1 MRFAP
6 PGRSRVAQGGGKK
19 MDLNQILVEAL
30 SQEASDIH
38 IKAGAPPIFR
48 VNGTLKAW
56 NKLKPFDMNDVSKI
70 AFDLMNDWQKERFIK
85 NREVDMGYEV
95 YGMGRFRVNVFQ
107 QRGKMRIALRIVPY
121 EIKGLEDLH
130 LPPVLKDICLEQR
143 GLILVTGTTG
153 SGKSTTLASMIDIVN
168 GNRNCHI
175 ITIEDPIE
183 FVHEDKK
190 SIVDQR
196 EVGLDTGTFSSAL
209 RVALRQDPDVILVGE
224 MRDFETIE
232 TALTAAETGHL
243 VLSTLHTLNATETVT
258 RIISVFPP
266 YHQKQVRL
274 QLAGVLKGVISQRL
288 VPKADGMGRVPAV
301 EVLVS
306 TARVRECIIEKDKTT
321 EINDAIARGYTTY
334 GMQSFDQSLMF
345 LLNESLIT
353 YEEALKHCSN
363 PDDFSLRVK
372 GIVATS
378 DLSWEDFESTGKEKT
393 KEKEVKEE
401 KKVKFGKPMSPKVAA
416 PGGTT
421 LKR

>member
-1 MRFAP
+1 
-6 PGRSRVAQGGGKK
+6 
-19 MDLNQILVEAL
+19 MDLNQILLEAL
-30 SQEASDIH
+30 SQEASDVH
-38 IKAGAPPIFR
+38 IKEGAPPIFR
-48 VNGTLKAW
+48 VNGTLRPW
-56 NKLKPFDMNDVSKI
+56 NKVKPFDHNDLSKM
-70 AFDLMNDWQKERFIK
+70 AFGLMNDWQKERFIK

-95 YGMGRFRVNVFQ
+95 YGLGRFRVNVFQ
-107 QRGKMRIALRIVPY
+107 QRGKLRIALRIVPY
-121 EIKGLEDLH
+121 QIKTLEELH
-130 LPPVLKDICLEQR
+130 LPPVLKSISLEQR
-143 GLILVTGTTG
+143 GLILCTGTTG
-153 SGKSTTLASMIDIVN
+153 SGKSTTLATMIDIIN
-168 GNRNCHI
+168 NERNCHI

-190 SIVDQR
+190 SIIDQR
-196 EVGLDTGTFSSAL
+196 EIGSDTSTFSSAL

-243 VLSTLHTLNATETVT
+243 VMSTLHTLNATETIT

-306 TARVRECIIEKDKTT
+306 TARVRECIVEKDKTN
-321 EINDAIARGYTTY
+321 EINDAITRGVTSY

-345 LLNESLIT
+345 LMKEALVT
-353 YEEALKHCSN
+353 YDEALKHSTN

-372 GIVATS
+372 GILAQS
-378 DLSWEDFESTGKEKT
+378 DTSWEDFAELE
-393 KEKEVKEE
+393 KEKEAAKEMGKGEE
-401 KKVKFGKPMSPKVAA
+401 KTLKVARPA
-416 PGGTT
+416 DAKMSDRGGTGFQP
-421 LKR
+421 

>member
-1 MRFAP
+1 
-6 PGRSRVAQGGGKK
+6 

-48 VNGTLKAW
+48 VNGALKAW
-56 NKLKPFDMNDVSKI
+56 NKLKPFDLNDVSKI

-95 YGMGRFRVNVFQ
+95 YGLGRFRVNVFQ

-121 EIKGLEDLH
+121 QIKGLEDLH
-130 LPPVLKDICLEQR
+130 LPPVLKDVSLEQR

-153 SGKSTTLASMIDIVN
+153 SGKSTTLASMIDIIN
-168 GNRNCHI
+168 NNRNCHI

-274 QLAGVLKGVISQRL
+274 QLAGVLKGVVSQRL

-321 EINDAIARGYTTY
+321 EINDAISRGYTTY

-372 GIVATS
+372 GVMATS
-378 DLSWEDFESTGKEKT
+378 DLSWEDFEGSTREKEKQG
-393 KEKEVKEE
+393 EE
-401 KKVKFGKPMSPKVAA
+401 KKTKFGKPMSPKMTGGGGVAS
-416 PGGTT
+416 
-421 LKR
+421 KR

>member
-1 MRFAP
+1 
-6 PGRSRVAQGGGKK
+6 

-30 SQEASDIH
+30 SQEASDVH
-38 IKAGAPPIFR
+38 IKVGTPPIFR
-48 VNGTLKAW
+48 VNGALKAW
-56 NKLKPFDMNDVSKI
+56 NKLKPFDTNDVSKM

-95 YGMGRFRVNVFQ
+95 YGLGRFRVNVFQ
-107 QRGKMRIALRIVPY
+107 QRGKMRICLRIVPY
-121 EIKGLEDLH
+121 QIKSLGELH
-130 LPPVLKDICLEQR
+130 LPGVLKEIALEQR

-153 SGKSTTLASMIDIVN
+153 SGKSTTLASMIDIIN
-168 GNRNCHI
+168 SNRNCHI
-175 ITIEDPIE
+175 ITVEDPIE
-183 FVHEDKK
+183 FIHEDKK

-196 EVGLDTGTFSSAL
+196 EIGQDTSTFSAAL

-243 VLSTLHTLNATETVT
+243 VMSTLHTLNAVETVT

-288 VPKADGMGRVPAV
+288 APRADGMGRVPAV

-306 TARVRECIIEKDKTT
+306 TARVRECIVEKDKTN
-321 EINDAIARGYTTY
+321 EINDAIAKGFTSYN
-334 GMQSFDQSLMF
+334 MQSFDQSLMF

-353 YEEALKHCSN
+353 YDEALKHCTN
-363 PDDFSLRVK
+363 PDDFALRVK
-372 GIVATS
+372 GVLATS
-378 DLSWEDFESTGKEKT
+378 DTSWDDFEAGKQEKG
-393 KEKEVKEE
+393 KGAEE
-401 KKVKFGKPMSPKVAA
+401 KKPKFGKPLSPKT
-416 PGGTT
+416 PGGGG
-421 LKR
+421 RV

>member
-1 MRFAP
+1 LKTSALPEQPRDET
-6 PGRSRVAQGGGKK
+6 GEEEKK

-30 SQEASDIH
+30 SQEASDVH

-48 VNGTLKAW
+48 INGALKPW
-56 NKLKPFDMNDVSKI
+56 NKMKPFDLNDVSKV

-95 YGMGRFRVNVFQ
+95 YGLGRFRVNVFQ

-121 EIKGLEDLH
+121 QIKNLEELH
-130 LPPVLKDICLEQR
+130 LPPVLKDISLEQR

-153 SGKSTTLASMIDIVN
+153 SGKSTTLASMTDIIN
-168 GNRNCHI
+168 SDRNCHI

-266 YHQKQVRL
+266 YQQKQVRL
-274 QLAGVLKGVISQRL
+274 QLAGVLKGVVSQRL

-321 EINDAIARGYTTY
+321 EINDAIGRGYTTY

-372 GIVATS
+372 GIMATS
-378 DLSWEDFESTGKEKT
+378 DLSWEDFEGSGKEKQ
-393 KEKEVKEE
+393 KEE
-401 KKVKFGKPMSPKVAA
+401 DKKAKFGKPMSPKMTGGGAA
-416 PGGTT
+416 S
-421 LKR
+421 KR

>member
-1 MRFAP
+1 
-6 PGRSRVAQGGGKK
+6 

-30 SQEASDIH
+30 AQEASDVH
-38 IKAGAPPIFR
+38 IKVGTPPIFR
-48 VNGTLKAW
+48 VNGSLKAW
-56 NKLKPFDMNDVSKI
+56 SKLKPFDSNDVSKI

-85 NREVDMGYEV
+85 NREIDMGYEV
-95 YGMGRFRVNVFQ
+95 YGLGRFRVNVFQ

-121 EIKGLEDLH
+121 QIKSLEELH
-130 LPPVLKDICLEQR
+130 LPKVLRNISLEQR

-153 SGKSTTLASMIDIVN
+153 SGKSTTLASMIDIIN
-168 GNRNCHI
+168 AERNCHI

-183 FVHEDKK
+183 FIHEDKK

-196 EVGLDTGTFSSAL
+196 EIGSDTSTFSSAL

-243 VLSTLHTLNATETVT
+243 VMSTLHTLNAVETVT

-274 QLAGVLKGVISQRL
+274 QLAGVLKGVVSQRL
-288 VPKADGMGRVPAV
+288 VPRANGIGRVPAT

-306 TARVRECIIEKDKTT
+306 TARVRECIVEKDKTS
-321 EINDAIARGYTTY
+321 EINDALAKGYTTY

-345 LLNESLIT
+345 LLNDSLIT
-353 YEEALKHCSN
+353 YEEALKHCTN
-363 PDDFSLRVK
+363 PDDFALRVK
-372 GIVATS
+372 GVLATS
-378 DLSWEDFESTGKEKT
+378 DTTWDDFETGKPEAGKG
-393 KEKEVKEE
+393 
-401 KKVKFGKPMSPKVAA
+401 KVDQRPKFGKPMSPKT
-416 PGGTT
+416 PGGGGR
-421 LKR
+421 L

>member
-1 MRFAP
+1 
-6 PGRSRVAQGGGKK
+6 VEKT
-19 MDLNQILVEAL
+19 MDFNQILVEAL
-30 SQEASDIH
+30 SQEASDVH
-38 IKAGAPPIFR
+38 IKVGAPPIFR
-48 VNGTLKAW
+48 VNGVLKPW
-56 NKLKPFDMNDVSKI
+56 NKLKPFDTNDVSKI

-95 YGMGRFRVNVFQ
+95 YGLGRFRINVFQ

-121 EIKGLEDLH
+121 QIKSLEELH
-130 LPPVLKDICLEQR
+130 LPTTIHNVSLEQR

-168 GNRNCHI
+168 NNRNCHI

-183 FVHEDKK
+183 FIHEDKK

-196 EVGLDTGTFSSAL
+196 EIGSDTSTFSSAL

-243 VLSTLHTLNATETVT
+243 VMSTLHTLNATETVT

-288 VPKADGMGRVPAV
+288 VPRADGMGRVPAV

-306 TARVRECIIEKDKTT
+306 TARVRECIIEKDKTN
-321 EINDAIARGYTTY
+321 EINDAIAKGYTTY

-353 YEEALKHCSN
+353 YDEALKHCSN
-363 PDDFSLRVK
+363 PDDFALRVK
-372 GIVATS
+372 GILATS
-378 DLSWEDFESTGKEKT
+378 DLTWEDFEKAGGEKT
-393 KEKEVKEE
+393 KDKDE
-401 KKVKFGKPMSPKVAA
+401 KKPKFGKPMSPKIG
-416 PGGTT
+416 GGTGF
-421 LKR
+421 KQ

>member
-1 MRFAP
+1 
-6 PGRSRVAQGGGKK
+6 
-19 MDLNQILVEAL
+19 D
-30 SQEASDIH
+30 
-38 IKAGAPPIFR
+38 
-48 VNGTLKAW
+48 
-56 NKLKPFDMNDVSKI
+56 
-70 AFDLMNDWQKERFIK
+70 
-85 NREVDMGYEV
+85 
-95 YGMGRFRVNVFQ
+95 
-107 QRGKMRIALRIVPY
+107 
-121 EIKGLEDLH
+121 
-130 LPPVLKDICLEQR
+130 
-143 GLILVTGTTG
+143 
-153 SGKSTTLASMIDIVN
+153 
-168 GNRNCHI
+168 RNCHI

-266 YHQKQVRL
+266 YQQKQVRL

-372 GIVATS
+372 GIMATS
-378 DLSWEDFESTGKEKT
+378 DLSWEDFEGSGKEKQ
-393 KEKEVKEE
+393 KEDG
-401 KKVKFGKPMSPKVAA
+401 KKAKFGKPMSPKMTGGGAA
-416 PGGTT
+416 S
-421 LKR
+421 KR

>member
-1 MRFAP
+1 
-6 PGRSRVAQGGGKK
+6 
-19 MDLNQILVEAL
+19 MDLNEILMDAL
-30 SQEASDIH
+30 ENEASDVH
-38 IKAGAPPIFR
+38 FKEGAPPIFR
-48 VNGTLKAW
+48 INGTLQPHQ
-56 NKLKPFDMNDVSKI
+56 NVKPFDHEDLSKM
-70 AFDLMNDWQKERFIK
+70 AYGLMNDWQKERFIK

-95 YGMGRFRVNVFQ
+95 HGLGRFRINVYQ
-107 QRGKMRIALRIVPY
+107 QRGKLSIALRIVPY
-121 EIKGLEDLH
+121 QIKTLEELH
-130 LPPVLKDICLEQR
+130 LPPVIGKISLENR

-153 SGKSTTLASMIDIVN
+153 SGKSTTLASMVDIIN
-168 GNRNCHI
+168 RSRNCHI

-183 FVHEDKK
+183 FIHDDKQ

-196 EVGLDTGTFSSAL
+196 EVGSDTSSFASAL

-243 VLSTLHTLNATETVT
+243 VMSTLHTLNATETIT

-274 QLAGVLKGVISQRL
+274 QLAAVLKGVISQRL
-288 VPKADGMGRVPAV
+288 VPRADGMGRVPAV

-306 TARVRECIIEKDKTT
+306 TARVRECIIEKDKTN
-321 EINDAIARGYTTY
+321 ELNDAISKGQTTY
-334 GMQSFDQSLMF
+334 GMQTFDQSLMF
-345 LLNESLIT
+345 LMKQNLIT

-372 GIVATS
+372 GILATS
-378 DLSWEDFESTGKEKT
+378 DTSWDDFETFGKEK
-393 KEKEVKEE
+393 EGE
-401 KKVKFGKPMSPKVAA
+401 KKARPGRTLDPKLD
-416 PGGTT
+416 PKMGGMG

>member
-1 MRFAP
+1 
-6 PGRSRVAQGGGKK
+6 
-19 MDLNQILVEAL
+19 D
-30 SQEASDIH
+30 
-38 IKAGAPPIFR
+38 
-48 VNGTLKAW
+48 
-56 NKLKPFDMNDVSKI
+56 
-70 AFDLMNDWQKERFIK
+70 
-85 NREVDMGYEV
+85 
-95 YGMGRFRVNVFQ
+95 
-107 QRGKMRIALRIVPY
+107 
-121 EIKGLEDLH
+121 
-130 LPPVLKDICLEQR
+130 
-143 GLILVTGTTG
+143 
-153 SGKSTTLASMIDIVN
+153 
-168 GNRNCHI
+168 RNCHI

-288 VPKADGMGRVPAV
+288 VPKADGTGRVPAV

-372 GIVATS
+372 GILATS
-378 DLSWEDFESTGKEKT
+378 DLSWDDFEDTGQEKPKEKD
-393 KEKEVKEE
+393 E
-401 KKVKFGKPMSPKVAA
+401 KKVKFGKPMSPKMTGGGAA
-416 PGGTT
+416 S
-421 LKR
+421 KR